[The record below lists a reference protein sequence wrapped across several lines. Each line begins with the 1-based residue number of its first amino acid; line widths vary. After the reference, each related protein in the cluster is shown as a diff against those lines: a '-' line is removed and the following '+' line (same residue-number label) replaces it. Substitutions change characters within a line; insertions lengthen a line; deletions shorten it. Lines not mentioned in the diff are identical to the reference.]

1 MFLELVWVGIK
12 NIEIKI
18 VRNVININILL
29 NMFFIKIPL
38 FLEGNYGYII
48 NNFFDFVNQGNQKI

>member
-1 MFLELVWVGIK
+1 MFLKLVWVGIK

-48 NNFFDFVNQGNQKI
+48 NNFFDFVN